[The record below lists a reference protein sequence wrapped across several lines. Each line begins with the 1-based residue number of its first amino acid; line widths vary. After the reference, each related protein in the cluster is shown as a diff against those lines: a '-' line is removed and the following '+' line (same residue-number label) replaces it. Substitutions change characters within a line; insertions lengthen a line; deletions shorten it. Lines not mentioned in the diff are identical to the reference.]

1 MKTSS
6 ENSFV
11 YCNDKLDI
19 MKKLLLLS
27 LLITISLNAQEKILL
42 DYQKW
47 ELKSFKENRVFISEQ
62 EGVYLDNISE
72 PEMYLYKAKG
82 DSITDKAMII
92 CPGGALL
99 FSAYEKEGVKLAKK
113 LALNGITAIVLKYR
127 TYPRK
132 GSVIDWA
139 GTLWGKPQ
147 VVIDSAK
154 TILPYSSKDALNAI
168 EVIRNNASK
177 YNINPDKI
185 GLMGFSAGGAV
196 TMEAAYTSISKNQ
209 PNFIAPIYPWMDIV
223 GGQKVP
229 SNKPPAFITCA
240 NNDGWKEI
248 PTSSVQIYQDWIQ
261 AEAKVELHMF
271 SEGGHGFGMNK
282 INSPV
287 DRWSQLLVDWIL
299 AL

>member
-1 MKTSS
+1 MRKII
-6 ENSFV
+6 FI
-11 YCNDKLDI
+11 Y
-19 MKKLLLLS
+19 
-27 LLITISLNAQEKILL
+27 LLIAIPVNAQEKILL

-47 ELKSFKENRVFISEQ
+47 ELKSYKENRVLISEQ
-62 EGVYLDNISE
+62 EGVWLDNISE
-72 PEMYLYKAKG
+72 PEMDLYKAQG
-82 DSITDKAMII
+82 NSVTDKTMII

-139 GTLWGKPQ
+139 GTLWDKPQ
-147 VVIDSAK
+147 VAIDSAK
-154 TILPYSSKDALNAI
+154 IILPYSTKDALKAI
-168 EVIRNNASK
+168 EVMREKAAK
-177 YNINPDKI
+177 YNINPNKI

-223 GGQKVP
+223 KGQKVP

-240 NNDGWKEI
+240 NNDEYREI

>member
-42 DYQKW
+42 DHQKW

-132 GSVIDWA
+132 GSVIEWQR
-139 GTLWGKPQ
+139 TLKTQ
-147 VVIDSAK
+147 TAIDSAK

-177 YNINPDKI
+177 YNINPNKI

-223 GGQKVP
+223 EGQKVP

-240 NNDGWKEI
+240 NNDEYREI

>member
-1 MKTSS
+1 
-6 ENSFV
+6 
-11 YCNDKLDI
+11 
-19 MKKLLLLS
+19 MKKNILYLFFVLFLTK
-27 LLITISLNAQEKILL
+27 INAQEKILL

-47 ELKSFKENRVFISEQ
+47 ELKSFKENRVLISEQ
-62 EGVYLDNISE
+62 EGLWLDNISE
-72 PEMYLYKAKG
+72 PEMDLYKAQG
-82 DSITDKAMII
+82 NSITDKTMII
-92 CPGGALL
+92 CPGGGLF
-99 FSAYEKEGVKLAKK
+99 FSAYDKEGVKLAEK
-113 LALNGITAIVLKYR
+113 LASNGITAIVLKYR

-139 GTLWGKPQ
+139 ETLWDKPKMA
-147 VVIDSAK
+147 IDSAK
-154 TILPYSSKDALNAI
+154 IILPYSTKDALTAI
-168 EVIRNNASK
+168 EVIREKAAK
-177 YNINPDKI
+177 YNINPNKI

-223 GGQKVP
+223 EGQKVP

-240 NNDGWKEI
+240 NNDEFREI

>member
-1 MKTSS
+1 
-6 ENSFV
+6 
-11 YCNDKLDI
+11 

-27 LLITISLNAQEKILL
+27 LLITISLNAQEKISIKH
-42 DYQKW
+42 QKW
-47 ELKSFKENRVFISEQ
+47 ELKSYKENSVLISKQ
-62 EGVYLDNISE
+62 EGVWLDNISV

-82 DSITDKAMII
+82 NPITDKAMII
-92 CPGGALL
+92 CPGGALF

-132 GSVIDWA
+132 GSVIEWQR
-139 GTLWGKPQ
+139 TLKTQ
-147 VVIDSAK
+147 TAIDSAK

-177 YNINPDKI
+177 YNINPNKI

-209 PNFIAPIYPWMDIV
+209 PNFIAPIYPWMLIV
-223 GGQKVP
+223 DKQKVP
-229 SNKPPAFITCA
+229 LNKPPAFISCA
-240 NNDGWKEI
+240 NDD
-248 PTSSVQIYQDWIQ
+248 PLMLATPSVQIYQDWISAG
-261 AEAKVELHMF
+261 AEAELHMF
-271 SEGGHGFGMNK
+271 SKGGHGYGMNK

>member
-1 MKTSS
+1 MR
-6 ENSFV
+6 
-11 YCNDKLDI
+11 KLI
-19 MKKLLLLS
+19 FIY
-27 LLITISLNAQEKILL
+27 LIIAIPVNAQEKIIL

-47 ELKSFKENRVFISEQ
+47 ELISYKENRVLISEQ
-62 EGVYLDNISE
+62 EGVWLDNISE
-72 PEMYLYKAKG
+72 PEMDLYKAQG
-82 DSITDKAMII
+82 NSVTDKTMII

-139 GTLWGKPQ
+139 GTLWDNPQ
-147 VVIDSAK
+147 VAIDSAK
-154 TILPYSSKDALNAI
+154 IILPYSTKDALKAI
-168 EVIRNNASK
+168 EVMREKAAK
-177 YNINPDKI
+177 YNINPNKI

-223 GGQKVP
+223 KGQKVP

-240 NNDGWKEI
+240 NNDEYREI

-287 DRWSQLLVDWIL
+287 DRWSQLLIDWIL

>member
-1 MKTSS
+1 
-6 ENSFV
+6 
-11 YCNDKLDI
+11 
-19 MKKLLLLS
+19 MKKLFLLS
-27 LLITISLNAQEKILL
+27 LLVTISLNAQEKIAIKH
-42 DYQKW
+42 QKW
-47 ELKSFKENRVFISEQ
+47 ELKSYKENSVLISKQ
-62 EGVYLDNISE
+62 EGVWLDNISV
-72 PEMYLYKAKG
+72 PEMHLYKAKG

-240 NNDGWKEI
+240 NNDVWKEI

-271 SEGGHGFGMNK
+271 SGGGHGFGMNK

>member
-1 MKTSS
+1 MR
-6 ENSFV
+6 
-11 YCNDKLDI
+11 KLI
-19 MKKLLLLS
+19 FIY
-27 LLITISLNAQEKILL
+27 LIIAIPVNAQEKILL

-47 ELKSFKENRVFISEQ
+47 ELKSYKENRVLISEQ
-62 EGVYLDNISE
+62 EGVWLDNISE
-72 PEMYLYKAKG
+72 PEMDLYKAQG
-82 DSITDKAMII
+82 NSVTDKTMII

-139 GTLWGKPQ
+139 GTLWDNPQ
-147 VVIDSAK
+147 VAIDSAK
-154 TILPYSSKDALNAI
+154 IILPYSTKDALKAI
-168 EVIRNNASK
+168 EVMREKAAK
-177 YNINPDKI
+177 YNINPNKI

-223 GGQKVP
+223 KGQKVP

-240 NNDGWKEI
+240 NNDEYREI

-287 DRWSQLLVDWIL
+287 DRWSQLLIDWIL

>member
-1 MKTSS
+1 MR
-6 ENSFV
+6 
-11 YCNDKLDI
+11 KLI
-19 MKKLLLLS
+19 FIY
-27 LLITISLNAQEKILL
+27 LLIAIPVNAQEKILL

-47 ELKSFKENRVFISEQ
+47 ELKSYKENRVLISEQ
-62 EGVYLDNISE
+62 EGVWLDNISE
-72 PEMYLYKAKG
+72 PEMDLYKAQG
-82 DSITDKAMII
+82 NSVTDKTMII
-92 CPGGALL
+92 CPGGALF

-139 GTLWGKPQ
+139 GTLWDNPQ
-147 VVIDSAK
+147 VAIDSAK
-154 TILPYSSKDALNAI
+154 IILPYSTKDALKAI
-168 EVIRNNASK
+168 EVMREKAAK
-177 YNINPDKI
+177 YNINPNKI

-223 GGQKVP
+223 EGQKVP

-240 NNDGWKEI
+240 NNDEYREI

-287 DRWSQLLVDWIL
+287 DRWSQLLIDWIL

>member
-1 MKTSS
+1 
-6 ENSFV
+6 
-11 YCNDKLDI
+11 
-19 MKKLLLLS
+19 MKKLFT
-27 LLITISLNAQEKILL
+27 LIAILFITAPAYAQEKIFL

-47 ELKSFKENRVFISEQ
+47 ELKSFKENRVLISEQ
-62 EGVYLDNISE
+62 EGVWLDNISE
-72 PEMYLYKAKG
+72 PEMDLYKAQG
-82 DSITDKAMII
+82 NSITDKTMII
-92 CPGGALL
+92 CPGGGLF

-132 GSVIDWA
+132 GSVIKWA
-139 GTLWGKPQ
+139 GTLSDKPQ
-147 VVIDSAK
+147 VEIDSAK
-154 TILPYSSKDALNAI
+154 IILPFSTKDALTAI
-168 EVIRNNASK
+168 EVMREKAAK
-177 YNINPDKI
+177 YNINPNKI

-196 TMEAAYTSISKNQ
+196 TMEAAYTSTSKNQ

-223 GGQKVP
+223 EEQKVP
-229 SNKPPAFITCA
+229 SNNPPAFIVCA
-240 NNDGWKEI
+240 NNDEFREI

>member
-1 MKTSS
+1 MR
-6 ENSFV
+6 
-11 YCNDKLDI
+11 KLI
-19 MKKLLLLS
+19 FIY
-27 LLITISLNAQEKILL
+27 LLIAIPVNAQEKILL

-47 ELKSFKENRVFISEQ
+47 ELKSYKENRVLISEQ
-62 EGVYLDNISE
+62 EGVWLDNISE
-72 PEMYLYKAKG
+72 PEMDLYKAQG
-82 DSITDKAMII
+82 NSVTDKTMII

-139 GTLWGKPQ
+139 GTLWDNPQ
-147 VVIDSAK
+147 VAIDSAK
-154 TILPYSSKDALNAI
+154 IILPYSTKDALKAI
-168 EVIRNNASK
+168 EVMREKAAK
-177 YNINPDKI
+177 YNINPNKI

-196 TMEAAYTSISKNQ
+196 TMEAAYTSILKNQ

-223 GGQKVP
+223 KGQKVP

-240 NNDGWKEI
+240 NNDEYREI

-287 DRWSQLLVDWIL
+287 DSWSQLLIDWIL
-299 AL
+299 AI

>member
-1 MKTSS
+1 MR
-6 ENSFV
+6 
-11 YCNDKLDI
+11 KLI
-19 MKKLLLLS
+19 FIY
-27 LLITISLNAQEKILL
+27 LIIAIPVNAQEKIIL

-47 ELKSFKENRVFISEQ
+47 ELKSYKENRVLISEQ
-62 EGVYLDNISE
+62 EGVWLDNISE
-72 PEMYLYKAKG
+72 PEMDLYKAQG
-82 DSITDKAMII
+82 NSVTDKTMII

-139 GTLWGKPQ
+139 GTLWDNPQ
-147 VVIDSAK
+147 VAIDSAK
-154 TILPYSSKDALNAI
+154 IILPYSTKDALKAI
-168 EVIRNNASK
+168 EVMREKAAK
-177 YNINPDKI
+177 YNINPNKI

-223 GGQKVP
+223 EGQKVP

-240 NNDGWKEI
+240 NNDEFREI

-287 DRWSQLLVDWIL
+287 DRWSQLLIDWIL

>member
-1 MKTSS
+1 
-6 ENSFV
+6 
-11 YCNDKLDI
+11 
-19 MKKLLLLS
+19 MKKNILYLFFVLF
-27 LLITISLNAQEKILL
+27 LIKINAQEKILL

-47 ELKSFKENRVFISEQ
+47 ELKSFKENRVLISEQ
-62 EGVYLDNISE
+62 EGLWLDNISE
-72 PEMYLYKAKG
+72 PEMDLYKAQG
-82 DSITDKAMII
+82 NSITDKTMII
-92 CPGGALL
+92 CPGGGLF
-99 FSAYEKEGVKLAKK
+99 FSAYDKEGVKLAEK
-113 LALNGITAIVLKYR
+113 LASNGITAIVLKYR

-139 GTLWGKPQ
+139 ETLWDKPKMA
-147 VVIDSAK
+147 IDSAK
-154 TILPYSSKDALNAI
+154 IILPYSTKDALTAI
-168 EVIRNNASK
+168 EVIREKAAK
-177 YNINPDKI
+177 YNINPNKI

-223 GGQKVP
+223 EGQKVP

-240 NNDGWKEI
+240 NNDEFREI